1 MKVTLSNIESTIME
15 IIGELRETYPKL
27 TRVELIILA
36 HVRRGRTSREI
47 ASHLDCSIRNIENH
61 RYRIGKKMQ
70 GRDRLHLLLNNFDEP
85 YDI

>member
-1 MKVTLSNIESTIME
+1 MKIAMSNLENTVME
-15 IIGELRETYPKL
+15 IIAELRQTYPKL

-36 HVRRGRTSREI
+36 YVRRGRTSREI

-70 GRDRLHLLLNNFDEP
+70 GRDRLHLLLSNFDEP
-85 YDI
+85 YDV